1 MTALAHISL
10 AGENL
15 PSLIDRA
22 ATMLASAKTA
32 AEVLEAREAAGLAYD
47 VAKRAARLKNA
58 KAAHDD
64 LVAAAHRAQADAL
77 EIEAAAKRRLA
88 DEYDAAQ
95 ERGEVAGHG
104 GGRNFKVGDP
114 NVETQSGG
122 PNRVGGDN
130 AIVTMAD
137 LGLRRDQIHDARLIR
152 DAEVAQPGIVRRT
165 LDQKLERGEEPT
177 RTAVRRAAEDRLQ
190 RSLDRLQRIQ
200 ESVRRIEE
208 DRPPPLTPEMRAR
221 QVAVFGTQEDRAIHE
236 RLVEIVER
244 IDEQPSPAEAV
255 RRIPPAS
262 RHAVEIAPMRR
273 AAAWLTDFTNLYEQ
287 EVQNGTY
294 ATE

>member
-1 MTALAHISL
+1 MTALAPISL

-15 PSLIDRA
+15 PGLIDRA

-95 ERGEVAGHG
+95 ERGEIARLGTNQSDLGV
-104 GGRNFKVGDP
+104 
-114 NVETQSGG
+114 SGG
-122 PNRVGGDN
+122 NTRPST
-130 AIVTMAD
+130 AAD
-137 LGLRRDQIHDARLIR
+137 IGLSRKAIHDARLIR
-152 DAEVAQPGIVRRT
+152 DAEAADPGLVRRT
-165 LDQKLERGEEPT
+165 LDERLERGEEPT
-177 RTAVRRAAEDRLQ
+177 RSAVRRAAEDRLQ
-190 RSLDRLQRIQ
+190 RSLDRLQRIH
-200 ESVRRIEE
+200 ESVRRLEE
-208 DRPPPLTPEMRAR
+208 NRPPPLTPEMRAR
-221 QVAVFGTQEDRAIHE
+221 QIAVFGTQEDRAICG
-236 RLVEIVER
+236 RIDEIIER
-244 IDEQPSPAEAV
+244 IDEQPSPLEAV
-255 RRIPPAS
+255 RRVPPAS
-262 RHAVEIAPMRR
+262 RHAIDTAPIRR
-273 AAAWLTDFTNLYEQ
+273 AAVWLTDFSTLYEQ
-287 EVQNGTY
+287 EVHNGTY

>member
-1 MTALAHISL
+1 MTVPVPTTSSD
-10 AGENL
+10 GNL
-15 PSLIDRA
+15 PGLIDRA
-22 ATMLASAKTA
+22 ATMLAGAKTA

-95 ERGEVAGHG
+95 ARGEVAGHG
-104 GGRNFKVGDP
+104 RSKVEP
-114 NVETQSGG
+114 ANVTT
-122 PNRVGGDN
+122 
-130 AIVTMAD
+130 AAD
-137 LGLRRDQIHDARLIR
+137 LGLRRDQIHEARRLR
-152 DAEVAQPGIVRRT
+152 DAEAADPGIVRRT

-177 RTAVRRAAEDRLQ
+177 RSAVRRAAEDRLQ

-200 ESVRRIEE
+200 KSVRQLEE
-208 DRPPPLTPEMRAR
+208 NRPPPLTPEMRAR
-221 QVAVFGTQEDRAIHE
+221 QIAVFGTQEDRAIHE

-273 AAAWLTDFTNLYEQ
+273 AATWLTDFTTLYEQ
-287 EVQNGTY
+287 EVHNGTY

>member
-1 MTALAHISL
+1 MSALSHTLSTQS
-10 AGENL
+10 AGDL
-15 PSLIDRA
+15 PAMIDRA
-22 ATMLASAKTA
+22 TAILSGARTA
-32 AEVLEAREAAGLAYD
+32 AEVLEAREVAGLAYD
-47 VAKRAARLKNA
+47 MAKRAARLTRA

-64 LVAAAHRAQADAL
+64 LIAAAHRAQADAL

-95 ERGEVAGHG
+95 ARGEVASATSDRGNQWTVPDG
-104 GGRNFKVGDP
+104 NGAATAA
-114 NVETQSGG
+114 E
-122 PNRVGGDN
+122 
-130 AIVTMAD
+130 
-137 LGLRRDQIHDARLIR
+137 LGLTRKAIHDARLIR
-152 DAEVAQPGIVRRT
+152 DAEVAEPGIVRRT
-165 LDQKLERGEEPT
+165 LDERLDRGEEPT
-177 RTAVRRAAEDRLQ
+177 RSAVRRAAQDRLQ

-200 ESVRRIEE
+200 KSVQRLEN
-208 DRPPPLTPEMRAR
+208 DRPPPLTPEQRVH
-221 QVAVFGTQEDRAIHE
+221 QIAVFGTPEDRAIHE

-262 RHAVEIAPMRR
+262 RHAVKTTPMRR
-273 AAAWLTDFTNLYEQ
+273 AAAWLTDFATLYEQ

>member
-1 MTALAHISL
+1 MTALVPIPL
-10 AGENL
+10 AGDNL
-15 PSLIDRA
+15 PGLIDRA

-47 VAKRAARLKNA
+47 TAKRAARLGRA

-64 LVAAAHRAQADAL
+64 LVAAAHRAQAHAL

-95 ERGEVAGHG
+95 ARGEVAKRGWESG
-104 GGRNFKVGDP
+104 VDKRN
-114 NVETQSGG
+114 TTT
-122 PNRVGGDN
+122 
-130 AIVTMAD
+130 AAD

-152 DAEVAQPGIVRRT
+152 DAEVAEPGFVRRT
-165 LDQKLERGEEPT
+165 LEDKLERGEAPT
-177 RTAVRRAAEDRLQ
+177 RSAVRRAAEDRLQ
-190 RSLDRLQRIQ
+190 RSLDRLQRVQ
-200 ESVRRIEE
+200 DSVRQIEATK
-208 DRPPPLTPEMRAR
+208 PAPLTPEQQAI
-221 QVAVFGTQEDRAIHE
+221 QIAVFGTQEDRAIHE

-244 IDEQPSPAEAV
+244 IDEQPNPSEAV

-262 RHAVEIAPMRR
+262 RHAVETAPMRR
-273 AAAWLTDFTNLYEQ
+273 AAAWLTDFTTLYEQ
-287 EVQNGTY
+287 EVQNGTD

>member
-1 MTALAHISL
+1 MTALVPIPL
-10 AGENL
+10 AGDNL
-15 PSLIDRA
+15 PGLIDRA

-47 VAKRAARLKNA
+47 TAKRAARLGRA

-64 LVAAAHRAQADAL
+64 LVAAAHRAQAHAL

-95 ERGEVAGHG
+95 ARGEVAKRGWESG
-104 GGRNFKVGDP
+104 VDKRN
-114 NVETQSGG
+114 TTT
-122 PNRVGGDN
+122 
-130 AIVTMAD
+130 AAD

-152 DAEVAQPGIVRRT
+152 DAEVAEPGFVRRT
-165 LDQKLERGEEPT
+165 LEDKLERGEAPT
-177 RTAVRRAAEDRLQ
+177 RSAVRRAAEDRLQ
-190 RSLDRLQRIQ
+190 RSLDRLQRVQ
-200 ESVRRIEE
+200 ESVRQIEATK
-208 DRPPPLTPEMRAR
+208 PAPLTPEQQAI
-221 QVAVFGTQEDRAIHE
+221 QIAVFGTQEDRAIHE

-244 IDEQPSPAEAV
+244 IDEQPSPSEAV

-262 RHAVEIAPMRR
+262 RHAVETAPMRR
-273 AAAWLTDFTNLYEQ
+273 AAAWLTDFTTLYEQ
-287 EVQNGTY
+287 EVQNGTD

>member
-1 MTALAHISL
+1 MTELVPIPTAASD
-10 AGENL
+10 L

-22 ATMLASAKTA
+22 ASMLAGAKTA
-32 AEVLEAREAAGLAYD
+32 AEVLEAREFAGLAYD
-47 VAKRAARLKNA
+47 AAKRASRLHRA
-58 KAAHDD
+58 KSAHDD
-64 LVAAAHRAQADAL
+64 LIAAAHRAQADAL

-95 ERGEVAGHG
+95 ARGEVM
-104 GGRNFKVGDP
+104 GRARSCVGD
-114 NVETQSGG
+114 
-122 PNRVGGDN
+122 DN
-130 AIVTMAD
+130 APATAAD
-137 LGLRRDQIHDARLIR
+137 LGLRRDQIHDARLLR
-152 DAEVAQPGIVRRT
+152 DAEAADPGIVRRT
-165 LDQKLERGEEPT
+165 LDAKLARGEEPT
-177 RTAVRRAAEDRLQ
+177 RSAVRRAAEDRLQ
-190 RSLDRLQRIQ
+190 RSLDRLQRIH
-200 ESVRRIEE
+200 ESVRRLEE
-208 DRPPPLTPEMRAR
+208 NRPPPLTPEMRAR
-221 QVAVFGTQEDRAIHE
+221 QIAVFGTQEDRAIHE

-273 AAAWLTDFTNLYEQ
+273 AAAWLTDFTTLYEQ

>member
-1 MTALAHISL
+1 MTALAPIPL
-10 AGENL
+10 AVENL
-15 PSLIDRA
+15 PGLIDRA

-47 VAKRAARLKNA
+47 VAKRAARLKSA

-95 ERGEVAGHG
+95 ARGEVAGHG
-104 GGRNFKVGDP
+104 RSKVEP
-114 NVETQSGG
+114 ANVTKAS
-122 PNRVGGDN
+122 
-130 AIVTMAD
+130 D
-137 LGLRRDQIHDARLIR
+137 LGLRRDQIHDARVIR
-152 DAEVAQPGIVRRT
+152 DAEVADPGIVRRT
-165 LDQKLERGEEPT
+165 LDAKLERGEEPT
-177 RTAVRRAAEDRLQ
+177 RSAVRRAAEDRLQ
-190 RSLDRLQRIQ
+190 RSLDRLQRIH
-200 ESVRRIEE
+200 ESVRRLEE
-208 DRPPPLTPEMRAR
+208 NRPPPLTPEMRAR
-221 QVAVFGTQEDRAIHE
+221 QIAVFGTQEDRAIHE

-273 AAAWLTDFTNLYEQ
+273 AAAWLTDFTTLYEQ

>member
-1 MTALAHISL
+1 MTALAPIS
-10 AGENL
+10 AGGPDL
-15 PSLIDRA
+15 PGLIDRA
-22 ATMLASAKTA
+22 ASMLAGAKTA
-32 AEVLEAREAAGLAYD
+32 AEVLEAREFAGLAYD
-47 VAKRAARLKNA
+47 AAKRATRLSRA
-58 KAAHDD
+58 KSAHDD
-64 LVAAAHRAQADAL
+64 LIAAAHRAQADAL

-95 ERGEVAGHG
+95 ARGEVAGHG
-104 GGRNFKVGDP
+104 RSKVEP
-114 NVETQSGG
+114 ANVTT
-122 PNRVGGDN
+122 
-130 AIVTMAD
+130 AAD

-152 DAEVAQPGIVRRT
+152 DAEQADPGIVRRT
-165 LDQKLERGEEPT
+165 LNEKLERGEEPT
-177 RTAVRRAAEDRLQ
+177 RSAVRRAAEDRLQ

-200 ESVRRIEE
+200 ESVRQLEE
-208 DRPPPLTPEMRAR
+208 NRPPPLTPEMRAR
-221 QVAVFGTQEDRAIHE
+221 QIVVFGTPEDRAIHE

-273 AAAWLTDFTNLYEQ
+273 AAAWLTDFTTLYEQ

>member
-1 MTALAHISL
+1 MTALAPIPM
-10 AGENL
+10 AAANL
-15 PSLIDRA
+15 PGLIDRA

-47 VAKRAARLKNA
+47 VAKRAARLKSA

-95 ERGEVAGHG
+95 ARGEVAGHG
-104 GGRNFKVGDP
+104 RSKVEP
-114 NVETQSGG
+114 ANVTTAS
-122 PNRVGGDN
+122 
-130 AIVTMAD
+130 D

-152 DAEVAQPGIVRRT
+152 DAEVADPGIVRRT
-165 LDQKLERGEEPT
+165 LDAKLERGEEPT
-177 RTAVRRAAEDRLQ
+177 RSAVRRAAEDRLQ
-190 RSLDRLQRIQ
+190 RSLDRLQRIH
-200 ESVRRIEE
+200 ESVRRLEE
-208 DRPPPLTPEMRAR
+208 NRPPPLTPEMRAR
-221 QVAVFGTQEDRAIHE
+221 QIAVFGTQEDRAIHE

-273 AAAWLTDFTNLYEQ
+273 AAAWLTDFTTLYEQ